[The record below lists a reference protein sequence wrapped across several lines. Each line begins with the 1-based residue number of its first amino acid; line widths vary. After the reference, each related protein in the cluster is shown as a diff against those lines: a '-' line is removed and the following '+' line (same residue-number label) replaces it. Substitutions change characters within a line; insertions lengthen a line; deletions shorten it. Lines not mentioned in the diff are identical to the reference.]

1 MWRGQRDGADEVGPI
16 LGIPRRDERGVWNVP
31 SRPPASFTRTPL
43 SMNFPRSSTVSF
55 LPLMV
60 VQARGIVGR
69 KGAPLLAISPK
80 FGRTCSGR
88 LQI

>member
-1 MWRGQRDGADEVGPI
+1 MGPI

-69 KGAPLLAISPK
+69 NGAPLAISPK